1 MIALKSKK
9 SHVRVVTGED
19 MIFRTDLSS
28 TLMIVL
34 PAMPF
39 VSAVGWGWKKMEK
52 KNLWRWLMIFP
63 RWLHKARNTLR
74 IRRTVKSEESSVAV
88 RSPTAVSIAARL

>member
-39 VSAVGWGWKKMEK
+39 VSAVGWGRKKMEK
-52 KNLWRWLMIFP
+52 KKTFG
-63 RWLHKARNTLR
+63 AG
-74 IRRTVKSEESSVAV
+74 
-88 RSPTAVSIAARL
+88 